1 MVNAPHVARGPAK
14 AGTNHQ
20 GESPR
25 CLKGRGWKTAVEG
38 RSCSWQTK
46 WPWFQRC
53 PSAPRGDGIPQGT
66 GCSGSFARGA
76 RRPFHPAGRR
86 RTDREALG
94 LGWAGTRPRA
104 RAPGAL
110 RDGLFHRGQRAVS
123 RERFRRAPGPLAPY
137 DAFPPRF
144 HGFPRFRPQ
153 PPAGRSEKRLLPRLW
168 SPPMT
173 IRAARRN
180 TSVY

>member
-53 PSAPRGDGIPQGT
+53 PSAPPGGRDPAGNRMLGQLR
-66 GCSGSFARGA
+66 SRGA
-76 RRPFHPAGRR
+76 LPLPSRRPQAHRPRGVGP
-86 RTDREALG
+86 G
-94 LGWAGTRPRA
+94 LGGDETTRPR
-104 RAPGAL
+104 PWAL

-123 RERFRRAPGPLAPY
+123 RERFRRALGPLAPY

-144 HGFPRFRPQ
+144 HEFPRFRPQ

-173 IRAARRN
+173 LRAARRN